1 MILTMKKQ
9 ECKLVQDLLPLY
21 IEDILSEESKQYVEQ
36 HLNGCDECRLTRHKM
51 EKRVECR
58 TIDKVKCD
66 DKSVLKYI
74 AKIMAWYMICPLVV
88 ILIIVLGGGIYLKYY
103 EGILILFALCC
114 IGSEIF
120 HKSTWWD
127 PECIQLQEEI
137 RHEEKIKFGKFYI
150 RPILIALPAMVTIL
164 ILNIPKIIQYI
175 SMMM

>member
-1 MILTMKKQ
+1 MKKQ

-21 IEDILSEESKQYVEQ
+21 IEDVLGEESKQYVEQ
-36 HLNGCDECRLTRHKM
+36 HLNECDECQLTRNKKG
-51 EKRVECR
+51 KRVECR
-58 TIDKVKCD
+58 TIDKAKCD

-88 ILIIVLGGGIYLKYY
+88 ILIIVLGGEIYLKYY

-114 IGSEIF
+114 IGSEVF

-137 RHEEKIKFGKFYI
+137 RQEEKRKFGKFYI
-150 RPILIALPAMVTIL
+150 RPILIGLPAILTIL

-175 SMMM
+175 SMML